1 MISQWRLNNR
11 NITFFGDDTW
21 TRMFPEDFLR
31 QDPVTSFFVSDFTE
45 VDDNVTRH
53 LESEMTRSDW
63 DVMILHYLGL
73 DHIGHL
79 EGPDSHLVQPKL
91 DEMSQNIEFIWSR
104 LLKMNKDDLPSMM
117 MIIGDHGMADGGGHD
132 Y

>member
-1 MISQWRLNNR
+1 
-11 NITFFGDDTW
+11 
-21 TRMFPEDFLR
+21 MFPEDFLR

-53 LESEMTRSDW
+53 LESEMTKSDW

-91 DEMSQNIEFIWSR
+91 DEMSQNIKFIWYHYR
-104 LLKMNKDDLPSMM
+104 KNNHPLPVFYLKFNVHKYSMATTQVSSSDSPFF
-117 MIIGDHGMADGGGHD
+117 ILFRYG
-132 Y
+132 YSSN